1 LLAGL
6 KAIEMPKTTTD
17 EIITGLVI
25 RPEMFYKQTEQT
37 FPAFVNE
44 VITEQAELLEG
55 RVGSVAYADTTKP
68 RATYIKRAEKCM
80 VAAELLK
87 RRRNHIIAQA
97 KANGEEVKTVSLDA
111 QIRDY
116 SAEAEVWIAKVA
128 TGVTTDGGGFATGT
142 LVTDHFGGQNA

>member
-1 LLAGL
+1 MS
-6 KAIEMPKTTTD
+6 KVTTD

-37 FPAFVNE
+37 FPAFVQD
-44 VITEQAELLEG
+44 VISEQADLLEG
-55 RVGSVAYADTTKP
+55 RVGSVAYADATKP
-68 RATYIKRAEKCM
+68 RATYAKRAEKCM

-87 RRRNHIIAQA
+87 RRRNKVIADA
-97 KANGEEVKTVSLDA
+97 KANGEEIKTGSLDT

-128 TGVTTDGGGFATGT
+128 AGVTADGGNFASGA
-142 LVTDHFGGQNA
+142 LVTNHFGGTN